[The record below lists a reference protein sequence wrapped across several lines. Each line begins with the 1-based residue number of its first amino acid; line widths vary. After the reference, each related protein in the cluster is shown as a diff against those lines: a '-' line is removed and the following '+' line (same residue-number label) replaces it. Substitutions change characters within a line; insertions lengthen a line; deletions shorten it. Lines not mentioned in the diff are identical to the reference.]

1 MQHQLLKPHFAL
13 HLANNKAYLKLL
25 NHVRRRQVFG
35 WHAFAGEN
43 FECCW
48 TNKRLKWIQRN
59 FMRDELLFYFVF
71 TLWKGMQKKNKYIS
85 RKKNKGPRH
94 GKILIKKKRW
104 VAGGCWSQGVTHLA
118 IAILDIYI
126 YIYNIILINV

>member
-25 NHVRRRQVFG
+25 NHVRRRLVFG

-48 TNKRLKWIQRN
+48 TKQTIKMDSKEFYAWWNTFL
-59 FMRDELLFYFVF
+59 FCFYTMERDAEE
-71 TLWKGMQKKNKYIS
+71 KQIHS
-85 RKKNKGPRH
+85 
-94 GKILIKKKRW
+94 
-104 VAGGCWSQGVTHLA
+104 
-118 IAILDIYI
+118 
-126 YIYNIILINV
+126 